1 MNDPTDSAAL
11 STEHML
17 GHGFYNKH
25 AQAQAAANRFGLNL
39 IEQAIQRVDLARVGD
54 VFRIADYGAAQG
66 RNSLLPIK
74 TALSALRARGSTLP
88 VVVAHTDLPTN
99 DWTTLFQT
107 VLSSPESYVVGQPD
121 LFVSASGTSIY
132 RQMFP
137 PGQIAFGYSAITTHW
152 LSRKPADIPGHIW
165 SVRATGAVH
174 ELWAQRAREDW
185 CSLRHRCA
193 ELAPSGQL
201 VMVNSGA
208 DANGQSGA
216 EPLIDVVNGVLQ
228 DMVSDGTLG
237 EDEYARMAIPT
248 YYRVEREWREP
259 FDDPDFVRAHPLQL
273 LHYEE
278 STLGDVFVDRY
289 ERTRDAGAFAR
300 ADATFFRA
308 AFEPSLVV
316 ALREDR
322 SDADRARLID
332 AFAQRLQG
340 ALAQDP
346 ASHGARWVL
355 QLMWIA
361 KGGERGIVSRPAG
374 GIRG

>member
-1 MNDPTDSAAL
+1 MNDATDSASL
-11 STEHML
+11 SPEHML

-39 IEQAIQRVDLARVGD
+39 IEQAIRRVDLARVGD

-74 TALSALRARGSTLP
+74 TALSVLRAQGATLP

-132 RQMFP
+132 QQMFP
-137 PGQIAFGYSAITTHW
+137 PEQIAFGYSAITTHW
-152 LSRKPADIPGHIW
+152 LSRKPADIPGQIW

-174 ELWAQRAREDW
+174 ERWAHRAREDW
-185 CSLRHRCA
+185 YTFLRHRCA

-216 EPLIDVVNGVLQ
+216 EPLIDSVNGVLQ
-228 DMVSDGTLG
+228 DMVSEGALG

-248 YYRVEREWREP
+248 YYRVAREWREP
-259 FDDPDFVRAHPLQL
+259 FDDPEFVRVHPLQL

-278 STLGDVFVDRY
+278 SALGDVFVDRY
-289 ERTRDAGAFAR
+289 DQTGDARAFAQSDAG
-300 ADATFFRA
+300 FFRA
-308 AFEPSLVV
+308 AFEPSLFV
-316 ALREDR
+316 ALRADR

-332 AFAQRLQG
+332 AFAQRLEG
-340 ALAQDP
+340 ALARDP
-346 ASHGARWVL
+346 TSHGTRWVL

-361 KGGERGIVSRPAG
+361 KGGTRGV
-374 GIRG
+374 